1 MLERIAMSQKIT
13 DGELKIMKIFWR
25 ENRALTF
32 TDLRELEHT
41 DGWKKSTVQTV
52 MERLRRKGTIV
63 EVPGYDRRGD
73 VAHYTA
79 AVSEEEFQFDESNT
93 LLDKAFDGSAVKMVA
108 ALCQG
113 GKLTDVEVAQLRDF
127 FKMEG

>member
-1 MLERIAMSQKIT
+1 MRQKIT

-32 TDLRELEHT
+32 TDLRELERT
-41 DGWKKSTVQTV
+41 DDWKKTTVQTV

-73 VAHYTA
+73 VAHYIPT
-79 AVSEEEFQFDESNT
+79 VSEQEFQLDESDN

-108 ALCQG
+108 ALHHG
-113 GKLTDVEVAQLRDF
+113 GKLTDDEVAELREY
-127 FKMEG
+127 FKVVGGGNG

>member
-1 MLERIAMSQKIT
+1 MNQKIT
-13 DGELKIMKIFWR
+13 DGELKIMKLFWR

-32 TDLRELEHT
+32 TDLRELERT
-41 DGWKKSTVQTV
+41 DGWKKTTVQTV

-73 VAHYTA
+73 VAHYTPT
-79 AVSEEEFQFDESNT
+79 VTEEEFQLDESET

-108 ALCQG
+108 ALRQG
-113 GKLTDVEVAQLRDF
+113 GKLNDDEIAELREYFKVEVD
-127 FKMEG
+127 GNG